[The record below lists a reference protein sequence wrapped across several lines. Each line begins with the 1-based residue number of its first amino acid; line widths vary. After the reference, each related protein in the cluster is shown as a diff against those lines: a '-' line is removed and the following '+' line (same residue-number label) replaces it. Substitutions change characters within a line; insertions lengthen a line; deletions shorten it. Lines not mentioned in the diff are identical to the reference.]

1 VTLRRRDPEASGKEG
16 EQLTVRGRVTMSQP
30 ESEFSQKEVALL
42 EMLSLVYE
50 EMDINSIEERF
61 VNLTADIFGF
71 LTAWPSSS

>member
-1 VTLRRRDPEASGKEG
+1 
-16 EQLTVRGRVTMSQP
+16 MSQP